1 MPSSLMMMTMVMMMK
16 TQMMIM
22 IMMMIRMRIML
33 VFKGLG
39 LAIFTVVG
47 ITLLVVKL
55 QPKVSKQVPIKFRG
69 AINVGANSGEQGQ
82 SVLSRE
88 GAR

>member
-39 LAIFTVVG
+39 LAVFTVVG

-55 QPKVSKQVPIKFRG
+55 QPKVSKQVTIKFRG